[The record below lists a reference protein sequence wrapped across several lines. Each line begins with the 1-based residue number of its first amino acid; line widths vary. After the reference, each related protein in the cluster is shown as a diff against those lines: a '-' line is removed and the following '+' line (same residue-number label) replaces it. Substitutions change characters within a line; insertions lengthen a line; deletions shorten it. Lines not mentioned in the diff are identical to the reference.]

1 MPLFPQSILK
11 KPTEF
16 PPVPFNLDEKVVV
29 SDEDDNESLDI
40 ILPNRD
46 LNDFADFDRPTAKPG
61 MKYQNNYFSSKY
73 NALRTALRTL

>member
-29 SDEDDNESLDI
+29 SEDDEDNESLDI

-61 MKYQNNYFSSKY
+61 KKCQNNCFFHNNCSSEKF
-73 NALRTALRTL
+73 R